1 MSRIVKCL
9 FIVLASFLSI
19 DHATASPHCAPDC
32 PEPEPDPTPPPPTGP
47 YTYEARSSG
56 SIGNSVLGG
65 QYSAGL
71 SVYATR
77 DGKTLRA
84 RGNAFGSATLLGN
97 TFASLANV
105 SGVVT
110 ASNVFQIQSTVFAAG
125 QQVYDFTTTLAS
137 PFTNA
142 GFTGHYLHEFWHYS
156 NSWFFIGAS
165 VNIQLAL
172 DGGGDILG
180 TATAQP
186 LYATAALNPRLFID
200 AGGSLSAQF
209 LWMDVGL
216 LVGSVH
222 LLDATLSG
230 TGTLDARAIPSHG
243 AIAYSVGGGANLCTL
258 GGEIHGCILA
268 QCATLVS
275 WNSICPGFLSLSG
288 QRSGTF

>member
-32 PEPEPDPTPPPPTGP
+32 PEPEPDPTPPPPTEP
-47 YTYEARSSG
+47 YQYEARNSG

-65 QYSAGL
+65 QYSAAL

-77 DGKTLRA
+77 DGATLRA
-84 RGNAFGSATLLGN
+84 RGTAFGSATLLGN
-97 TFASLANV
+97 TFASLASV

-110 ASNVFQIQSTVFAAG
+110 SSNVFQIQSTMFAAG
-125 QQVYDFTTTLAS
+125 QQVYDFTTTLNS

-142 GFTGHYLHEFWHYS
+142 GFTGHYRHEFWHYS
-156 NSWFFIGAS
+156 NSWLFLG
-165 VNIQLAL
+165 VGVHIQLAL
-172 DGGGDILG
+172 DGGGDLLG

-186 LYATAALNPRLFID
+186 LYATASLNPRLFID

-209 LWMDVGL
+209 LWMDVGVL
-216 LVGSVH
+216 AGSVH

-230 TGTLDARAIPSHG
+230 TGTLDARAIPSQG
-243 AIAYSVGGGANLCTL
+243 PIAYSVGGGANLCTL
-258 GGEIHGCILA
+258 GGEIHGCIIA
-268 QCATLVS
+268 QCGTLVS